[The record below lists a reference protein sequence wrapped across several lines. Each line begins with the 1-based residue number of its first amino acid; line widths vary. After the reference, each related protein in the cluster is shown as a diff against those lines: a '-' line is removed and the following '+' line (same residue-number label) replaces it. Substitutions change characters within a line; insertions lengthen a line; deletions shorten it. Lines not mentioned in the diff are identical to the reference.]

1 MGAHRSEGRRDW
13 LQQDAVEQPPI
24 QSMNPWNIMIKHR
37 QVHRR
42 GRRSQMTMS
51 YTDPVISMDLLRTVL
66 QPSFNE
72 DILGVFRKYMK
83 FFEKAAS
90 NVKENVEEDVQTDQL
105 IREACRNCLENAK
118 LLFSDGDKTTVSR
131 PGLEPQV
138 KRVKLEDDLSQRASP
153 IPKKRKGRPTAPAG
167 CYDKPVTHSN
177 TTKPKTS
184 ESVKRE
190 GPKWDPSRLTE
201 ASTFVLGSRAN
212 KALGMGGTRGRIY
225 IKHADLFKYA
235 ADAQDKHWL
244 AERQHMRATG
254 GKMAYLL
261 IEEDV
266 QDLSQSDDYKD
277 CPDLKMTPVELKP
290 FTVPLWMVEKM
301 QKAMEAQSSGKE

>member
-1 MGAHRSEGRRDW
+1 MMTQVTFNDSCASFG
-13 LQQDAVEQPPI
+13 LFFQ
-24 QSMNPWNIMIKHR
+24 NPWNIMIKHR
-37 QVHRR
+37 QVYRR

-72 DILGVFRKYMK
+72 DIMGVFRKYMK

-90 NVKENVEEDVQTDQL
+90 NVKENFEEDVQTEQL

-118 LLFSDGDKTTVSR
+118 QLFSDGEKSAVAR
-131 PGLEPQV
+131 PGPEP
-138 KRVKLEDDLSQRASP
+138 
-153 IPKKRKGRPTAPAG
+153 
-167 CYDKPVTHSN
+167 PV
-177 TTKPKTS
+177 KPKTS

-190 GPKWDPSRLTE
+190 GPKWDPSRLNE
-201 ASTFVLGSRAN
+201 GSTFVLGSRAN

-254 GKMAYLL
+254 GKMVRALLPSYL
-261 IEEDV
+261 IN
-266 QDLSQSDDYKD
+266 
-277 CPDLKMTPVELKP
+277 
-290 FTVPLWMVEKM
+290 TVKY
-301 QKAMEAQSSGKE
+301 

>member
-13 LQQDAVEQPPI
+13 LQQDAQEQ
-24 QSMNPWNIMIKHR
+24 QVAYNPWNIMIKHR
-37 QVHRR
+37 QVQRR
-42 GRRSQMTMS
+42 GRRSQMSVS

-66 QPSFNE
+66 QPNFNE
-72 DILGVFRKYMK
+72 DIQAVFRKYMK

-90 NVKENVEEDVQTDQL
+90 NVKENVGEEVQPDQL
-105 IREACRNCLENAK
+105 IREACRNCLEQAK
-118 LLFSDGDKTTVSR
+118 LLFSDGEKTVSR
-131 PGLEPQV
+131 PVFDPPV
-138 KRVKLEDDLSQRASP
+138 KRARQMDDDSSQRGSP
-153 IPKKRKGRPTAPAG
+153 VPRKRKGRPPG
-167 CYDKPVTHSN
+167 PVSSSDRASSYGSLS
-177 TTKPKTS
+177 KPKTS
-184 ESVKRE
+184 EPIRRE

-201 ASTFVLGSRAN
+201 KSTFVLGSRAN

-261 IEEDV
+261 IEEDI
-266 QDLSQSDDYKD
+266 QELARSEDYRE
-277 CPDLKMTPVELKP
+277 CPDVRLEELKP
-290 FTVPLWMVEKM
+290 FAVPQWMIEKM
-301 QKAMEAQSSGKE
+301 QKTMEAQRLEKD

>member
-1 MGAHRSEGRRDW
+1 MGAHRGEGRRDW
-13 LQQDAVEQPPI
+13 LQQDA
-24 QSMNPWNIMIKHR
+24 NPWNIMIKHR
-37 QVHRR
+37 QVYRR

-72 DILGVFRKYMK
+72 DIMGVFRKYMK

-90 NVKENVEEDVQTDQL
+90 NVKENFEEDIQTEQL

-118 LLFSDGDKTTVSR
+118 QLFSDGEKSAVAR
-131 PGLEPQV
+131 PGPEPPV
-138 KRVKLEDDLSQRASP
+138 KVKEDFFYFLFYFIFLTFCSMDLSMIHFPYKIQCFH
-153 IPKKRKGRPTAPAG
+153 ILQ
-167 CYDKPVTHSN
+167 
-177 TTKPKTS
+177 
-184 ESVKRE
+184 
-190 GPKWDPSRLTE
+190 WDPSRLNE
-201 ASTFVLGSRAN
+201 RSTFVLGSRAN

-266 QDLSQSDDYKD
+266 QDLSLSNDYKD

-290 FTVPLWMVEKM
+290 FTVPGWMIEKM
-301 QKAMEAQSSGKE
+301 QKAMEVQSSGKE